1 MRNRFRR
8 GSLALLLLLVGAT
21 VLAQTAAV
29 GPPPDLDA
37 WVARSMKEF
46 GVPGFSRHC
55 ERRQSRRLK
64 GVRRAQTR
72 REYAREREHSVRHW
86 LEH

>member
-1 MRNRFRR
+1 VRNRFRR

-21 VLAQTAAV
+21 VLAQTAVV

-46 GVPGFSRHC
+46 GVPGLSVGIVKDGKVVV
-55 ERRQSRRLK
+55 SK
-64 GVRRAQTR
+64 GYGV
-72 REYAREREHSVRHW
+72 REREYSVRHW